1 MPLETGSLLEVSSKS
16 VAMLDRVSSGG
27 DTYEAKDQ
35 SWSLDVFH
43 FDTSIDAG
51 YARTMHTDVQYRAD
65 WMVHLG
71 HAIWTQGGDSSS
83 LTTRKRISII
93 GGIGLTV
100 TDQPAV
106 RPELG
111 VMFDMQ
117 DALKPFTDRIYQS
130 RRKSLSFS
138 VAVPTGE
145 EYSAVE
151 ASVTLHVPPYGG
163 VFARTGYEWA
173 DTKRGA
179 TYMVGARLDTVPA
192 GAVIVGL
199 ALWALIE
206 AAKQKDWSIGC
217 LRECDQGG

>member
-1 MPLETGSLLEVSSKS
+1 
-16 VAMLDRVSSGG
+16 
-27 DTYEAKDQ
+27 
-35 SWSLDVFH
+35 
-43 FDTSIDAG
+43 
-51 YARTMHTDVQYRAD
+51 MHTDFQYRAD

-71 HAIWTQGGDSSS
+71 HAIWTRGGDSTT
-83 LTTRKRISII
+83 LETRKRISIV
-93 GGIGLTV
+93 GGVGLAV
-100 TDQPAV
+100 TDRPAF

-111 VMFDMQ
+111 VMFDIQ
-117 DALKPFTDRIYQS
+117 DSLEPFRDRIYQS

-138 VAVPTGE
+138 IATPRGH

-151 ASVTLHVPPYGG
+151 GSVTLHVPPYGG
-163 VFARTGYEWA
+163 VFARAGYEWA
-173 DTKRGA
+173 EDKRGT